1 MRSIVTILVVAIVI
15 ILIARTSTY
24 RKNDPIVITK
34 YDTVYQQKT
43 FTKFTKGDSIPFIVL
58 AVDSLKYP
66 IHDTIT
72 IVKDY
77 LTTKVYTDT
86 FTIDS
91 SKFTIIDT
99 ISHNTIQNRQF
110 KAYIHEK
117 TIFVTNNILPK
128 SNNELYLGF
137 LADLR
142 AFDNKLGIGVGLGF
156 KTSKNA
162 LFSISAS
169 TNGYSFGYFKKF

>member
-1 MRSIVTILVVAIVI
+1 MRNIVTILVVAIVI

-58 AVDSLKYP
+58 AVDSLKYT
-66 IHDTIT
+66 IHDTIK
-72 IVKDY
+72 IVNDY
-77 LTTKVYTDT
+77 LATKVFTDT

-110 KAYIHEK
+110 MAYIHEK

-128 SNNELYLGF
+128 SKNELYLGF

-142 AFDNKLGIGVGLGF
+142 AFDNKLGIGIGLGF

-169 TNGYSFGYFKKF
+169 TNGYSIGYFKKF